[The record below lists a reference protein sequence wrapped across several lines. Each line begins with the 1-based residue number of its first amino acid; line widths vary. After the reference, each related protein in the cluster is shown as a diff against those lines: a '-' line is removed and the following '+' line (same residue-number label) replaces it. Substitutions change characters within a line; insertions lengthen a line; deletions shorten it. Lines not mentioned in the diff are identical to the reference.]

1 MAPGQGLH
9 WKLKNLLGGV
19 GGRSGFKGRKP
30 FQFRSTHL
38 IKLGLFLLWKTFSV
52 NRTEKDAF
60 TRVMSEIIYFLWV
73 VLGTRNL
80 GGWGK
85 TLRTGF
91 YLLPIFCARSTLL
104 QWSWV
109 QYKQNQVW

>member
-1 MAPGQGLH
+1 MVLREGNPSS
-9 WKLKNLLGGV
+9 
-19 GGRSGFKGRKP
+19 SGPLDPPHTFWP
-30 FQFRSTHL
+30 FF
-38 IKLGLFLLWKTFSV
+38 FLLWKTLSV
-52 NRTEKDAF
+52 RRTEKDAF
-60 TRVMSEIIYFLWV
+60 STVVSEIIYFLWV